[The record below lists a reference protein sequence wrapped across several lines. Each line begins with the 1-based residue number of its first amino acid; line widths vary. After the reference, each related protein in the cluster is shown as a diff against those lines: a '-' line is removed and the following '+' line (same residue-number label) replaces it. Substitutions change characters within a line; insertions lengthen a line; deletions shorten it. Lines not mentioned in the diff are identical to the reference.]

1 MLNRWYFIVRCVLSM
16 KRVFSSPW
24 VNCIV
29 ALLAGLGLRLLF
41 ILKFPATSGD
51 TVLYE
56 QMATN
61 WLQHH
66 VYAMNVDGAI
76 TPVDMRMP
84 GYPAFL
90 VLIYLL
96 TGKIGAAAHFFVMLA
111 QALVDLAGCVVI
123 AALGVALLV
132 TVDGTARVWPVF
144 RAGLW
149 LAALCPFIANYC
161 ATLLTETLAVL
172 FTTIALLFVSLL
184 LGNSYELVFPK
195 ALRPWDW
202 GPDYRLPAICAGLII
217 GVGTLLRP
225 ETPLLLMAAWM
236 GTAAV
241 LWPHRKFRAWL
252 RIVIFSGLACV
263 LPLLPWAVR
272 NAITLHEVQFLAP
285 KNSNLPSEL
294 VPKGFMAWEK
304 TWLFRVRD
312 AYQVSWKLNGEAIEI
327 ETIPARAFDTAE
339 EKTRVAEILEQ
350 YNDDLTITPQEDA
363 AFGQLA
369 RERTARHP
377 LRTYAYLPTARAFTL
392 WFTPR
397 IELLPVSGTVFPL
410 KQNWYDDRAD
420 QLTTVGFFFL
430 NIFYV
435 ILGICGAWR
444 LWHWNRAVRPVVLTL
459 AIFALL
465 RTVFITTLET
475 PEPRYVLECYPIVLA
490 CGATLFGKPYEKAA
504 ARAALQCSWFSSG
517 QRN

>member
-1 MLNRWYFIVRCVLSM
+1 M
-16 KRVFSSPW
+16 KRVFSNP
-24 VNCIV
+24 II
-29 ALLAGLGLRLLF
+29 ALLAGLCLRLLF

-66 VYAMNVDGAI
+66 AYAMNVDGVI

-96 TGKIGAAAHFFVMLA
+96 TGKIGAAAHLFVMLA
-111 QALVDLAGCVVI
+111 QVLVDLADCVVI
-123 AALGVALLV
+123 AGLGVALLMIA
-132 TVDGTARVWPVF
+132 DAKARTKLIF
-144 RAGLW
+144 LAGLW
-149 LAALCPFIANYC
+149 LAVLCPFVANYS
-161 ATLLTETLAVL
+161 ATLLTETIAVF
-172 FTTIALLFVSLL
+172 FTSIALFFLIALATASDR
-184 LGNSYELVFPK
+184 LVFPTQ
-195 ALRPWDW
+195 AWPAQRTLN
-202 GPDYRLPAICAGLII
+202 YRLAAICTGLTV

-225 ETPLLLMAAWM
+225 ETPLLLIAAWI
-236 GTAAV
+236 GTAIL
-241 LWPHRKFRAWL
+241 LWPHGKFWDWL
-252 RIVIFSGLACV
+252 RIAILSGMACV

-327 ETIPARAFDTAE
+327 ETIPARAFDNAE
-339 EKTRVAEILEQ
+339 EKARVAQILEQ
-350 YNDDLTITPQEDA
+350 YNDDLTLTPHEDA
-363 AFGQLA
+363 AFAQLA

-377 LRTYAYLPTARAFTL
+377 LRTYLLLPAARAITL

-420 QLTTVGFFFL
+420 QMTTVGFFLL
-430 NIFYV
+430 NIVYV
-435 ILGICGAWR
+435 VLGICGAWR
-444 LWHWNRAVRPVVLTL
+444 LWRWNPAGRAAVMTL
-459 AIFALL
+459 VIFVLL
-465 RTVFITTLET
+465 RTAFLTTLET

-490 CGATLFGKPYEKAA
+490 FGAMVFGKPYGKAA
-504 ARAALQCSWFSSG
+504 VRLAS
-517 QRN
+517 